1 MYHKYR
7 EAAVGSITVQP
18 PAPVSPVP
26 PTCRTLR
33 PRPSMAASAPSP
45 ESRHV
50 DGLQAWVG
58 SPDVAPGHSP
68 PSAPAPHPDLGRP
81 LSAPPPTAERAVG
94 TDVGQPLQ
102 THLLLT
108 RACKGTRGPRCIS
121 AAWQVWRCPAGSP
134 VFVERMRT
142 GTSLLLRISRAVVE
156 PRVFGGKREIVH
168 TEGTSRFRR
177 MSFFRPRV
185 QDVF

>member
-33 PRPSMAASAPSP
+33 PRPSHGS
-45 ESRHV
+45 
-50 DGLQAWVG
+50 VG
-58 SPDVAPGHSP
+58 SKSGVPPRRRTPGVGRRPGCRSWAQP
-68 PSAPAPHPDLGRP
+68 PELPILTWGGRSQP
-81 LSAPPPTAERAVG
+81 LLQRS
-94 TDVGQPLQ
+94 VGQPLQ
-102 THLLLT
+102 THLLRT
-108 RACKGTRGPRCIS
+108 RACEGTRGPRCIS

-142 GTSLLLRISRAVVE
+142 GTSLLLCISRAVVE
-156 PRVFGGKREIVH
+156 PRVFRGKH
-168 TEGTSRFRR
+168 TDCTHRR
-177 MSFFRPRV
+177 Y
-185 QDVF
+185 